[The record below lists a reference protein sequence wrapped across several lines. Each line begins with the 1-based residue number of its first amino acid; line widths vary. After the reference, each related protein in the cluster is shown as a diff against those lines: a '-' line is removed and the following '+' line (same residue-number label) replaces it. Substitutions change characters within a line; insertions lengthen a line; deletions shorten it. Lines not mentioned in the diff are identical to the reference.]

1 MKRVGALLLAL
12 ALLLTGSGCGGSD
25 SEKTAA
31 GSPAEVAQAFFRAF
45 QTADYETMKT
55 YCTDACVE
63 NYFHDGDVFGMIRAK
78 LTALEETEQSENQI
92 CNLFVTVEME
102 TAETAALYPDTETSF
117 YIRLTESADGLW
129 QIDEFFT
136 GL

>member
-1 MKRVGALLLAL
+1 
-12 ALLLTGSGCGGSD
+12 
-25 SEKTAA
+25 
-31 GSPAEVAQAFFRAF
+31 
-45 QTADYETMKT
+45 
-55 YCTDACVE
+55 
-63 NYFHDGDVFGMIRAK
+63 MIRAK

-102 TAETAALYPDTETSF
+102 TAETSALYPDMETSF